1 VYAVI
6 QSGGKQYRVT
16 EGEIVRVEKLEAE
29 AGAQVEFKD
38 ILLVK
43 ADDKTHIGQPLVEGA
58 IVKGVVDSIG
68 KADKILV
75 FKYKKKKQYR
85 RTRGHRQ
92 QYTDVR
98 IEKIQVAGS

>member
-6 QSGGKQYRVT
+6 QSGGKQYRVV
-16 EGEIVRVEKLEAE
+16 EGEMVRLEKLEAE

-43 ADDKTHIGQPLVEGA
+43 ADDKTHIGRPLVEGA
-58 IVKGVVDSIG
+58 TVKGVVDGIG
-68 KADKILV
+68 KSDKVLV

-98 IEKIQVAGS
+98 IEKIRVAG

>member
-16 EGEIVRVEKLEAE
+16 EGEVVRLEKLEAE

-43 ADDKTHIGQPLVEGA
+43 ADDKTHIGRPLVEGA

-68 KADKILV
+68 KSDKVLV

-98 IEKIQVAGS
+98 IEKIQVAG

>member
-6 QSGGKQYRVT
+6 QSGGKQYRVA

-29 AGAQVEFKD
+29 AGTQVEFKD

-43 ADDKTHIGQPLVEGA
+43 ADDKTHIGRPLVEGA
-58 IVKGVVDSIG
+58 VVKGVVDSVG
-68 KADKILV
+68 KADKVLV

-92 QYTDVR
+92 QYTAVR
-98 IEKIQVAGS
+98 IEKIQVAG